1 VKALLLSAP
10 GRLEYVDYA
19 DPSMAPGEVL
29 VRIKACSICGSDF
42 HGMDGSSGRRI
53 PPLIMGHEAAGTVA
67 SVGAEV
73 KGWQPGDRVTFDST
87 IYCGQCPYCRA
98 GEVNLCDQ
106 RQVLGVSCAD
116 YRRNGAFAEFV
127 AVPAYLLYRLPD
139 TVSFVEAAIVEPL
152 AVACHA
158 VSRAV
163 VTAESSVVVI
173 GCGVIGLLI
182 LQVLRASGC
191 ARVIAVDV
199 NSAQLERARRMGASD
214 TVNSGSGDA
223 SSEILARIGARGAD
237 LVFEAVGMGVTVD
250 LAAGV
255 AAKGGHVVLVGN
267 LEPHVKLPLQA
278 VVTRQLTMA
287 GSAASSGEYPR
298 CLEMI
303 DKRLVDV
310 RSVVSAV
317 APLAKGP
324 EWFRRL
330 RSGEGDLLRVVL
342 EP

>member
-1 VKALLLSAP
+1 MKGLLLSEP
-10 GRLEYVDYA
+10 GRLEYVDCA
-19 DPSMAPGEVL
+19 DPLMAPGEVL

-53 PPLIMGHEAAGTVA
+53 PPLIMGHEAAGIVA
-67 SVGAEV
+67 AVGAEV
-73 KGWQPGDRVTFDST
+73 KAWQPGDRVTFDST
-87 IYCGQCPYCRA
+87 IYCGRCSYCRA

-127 AVPAYLLYRLPD
+127 ALPAHLLYRLPES
-139 TVSFVEAAIVEPL
+139 VSFVEAAIVEPL

-158 VSRAV
+158 VSRAT
-163 VTAESSVVVI
+163 VTAESSVAVI

-182 LQVLRASGC
+182 LQVLKASGC
-191 ARVIAVDV
+191 TRIVAVDV
-199 NSAQLERARRMGASD
+199 NPIQLERAGQMGASD
-214 TVNSGSGDA
+214 TVNSGSGA
-223 SSEILARIGARGAD
+223 ALSEILARIGARGAD
-237 LVFEAVGMGVTVD
+237 IVYEAVGMGVTVD
-250 LAAGV
+250 LAARV
-255 AAKGGHVVLVGN
+255 AAKGGQVVLVGN
-267 LEPHVKLPLQA
+267 LEPSVKLPLQA

-287 GSAASSGEYPR
+287 GSAASSGEYPK

-303 DKRLVDV
+303 DKHLVDV
-310 RSVVSAV
+310 GSVVSAV
-317 APLAKGP
+317 APLAEGP